1 MIPLT
6 HVDIHQFRLILL
18 AHPTHDIGASGSH
31 DGCTGRVEDKTLASS
46 FRKVYIER
54 NTDVT
59 DKSRHHS
66 FAGSLLCLGEESV
79 NMRVHGREG
88 DDNLGR
94 IVVMGVAEM

>member
-1 MIPLT
+1 MYLT
-6 HVDIHQFRLILL
+6 TAAVDEQRTTRCQAPFEQ
-18 AHPTHDIGASGSH
+18 
-31 DGCTGRVEDKTLASS
+31 C
-46 FRKVYIER
+46 IER
-54 NTDVT
+54 NTNVM